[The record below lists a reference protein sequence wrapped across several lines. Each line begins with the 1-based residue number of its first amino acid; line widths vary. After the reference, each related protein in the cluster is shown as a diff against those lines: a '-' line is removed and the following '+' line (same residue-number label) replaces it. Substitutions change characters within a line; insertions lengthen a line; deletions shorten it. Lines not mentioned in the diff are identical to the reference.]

1 MHPDK
6 REEEQISRGVKKDRP
21 LALLVVPPVYDF
33 ALYDLYLKPY
43 GLLRIGRW
51 LVEGGW
57 DVVLVNGLDYTDP
70 DTASRMGFPRRKPDG
85 TGKFFRSVVETPA
98 PLKGLI
104 QARISRGEW
113 KKHFARY
120 GIDREV
126 FLHRLRKLEGE
137 NSQIR
142 PLSRAYKSRRPDLI
156 FLATG
161 MTYWYPGAEE
171 AAFLCKELYPEV
183 PLIVGGVYATLLPEH
198 CHKITRADLVVSGEN
213 ITPLSDFL
221 SQMNLPTPVCPVP
234 LRPLPLRSI
243 WADAGV
249 IRLNTGCPFHCTYCA
264 SRLLCPSFIPGNPG
278 EAITAFREL
287 RETCGTRNF
296 AFYDDALLFQKEK
309 VLLPFLDE
317 VIRDG
322 LREKGG
328 TFSGDLP
335 IRFYLPNG
343 VHLEGVDRETVCLM
357 RRAGVAEIRIGLES
371 TSTEFHQQYDRKV
384 NPAIFPEVIAIL
396 KEAGYK
402 EEDISVYILAG
413 LPGQEAE
420 EVEESIRFVKKQHVR
435 VRLAE
440 YSPIPGTALWEN
452 SIRQCSYPLAEEP
465 LFHNNSLFALEGEK
479 FSYADLISF
488 QRYRF

>member
-234 LRPLPLRSI
+234 LRPL
-243 WADAGV
+243 
-249 IRLNTGCPFHCTYCA
+249 
-264 SRLLCPSFIPGNPG
+264 
-278 EAITAFREL
+278 
-287 RETCGTRNF
+287 
-296 AFYDDALLFQKEK
+296 
-309 VLLPFLDE
+309 
-317 VIRDG
+317 
-322 LREKGG
+322 
-328 TFSGDLP
+328 
-335 IRFYLPNG
+335 
-343 VHLEGVDRETVCLM
+343 
-357 RRAGVAEIRIGLES
+357 
-371 TSTEFHQQYDRKV
+371 
-384 NPAIFPEVIAIL
+384 
-396 KEAGYK
+396 
-402 EEDISVYILAG
+402 
-413 LPGQEAE
+413 
-420 EVEESIRFVKKQHVR
+420 
-435 VRLAE
+435 
-440 YSPIPGTALWEN
+440 
-452 SIRQCSYPLAEEP
+452 
-465 LFHNNSLFALEGEK
+465 
-479 FSYADLISF
+479 
-488 QRYRF
+488 